1 MGSLKL
7 RITLGAVTTLIVC
20 IGVTTAVLVRQ
31 AERDTL
37 AAQQHRELDEAVRT
51 AAMLSNRV
59 VELQRALQAT
69 ATQFSAETLPD
80 DDQLAAGLLAQS
92 AMRRMFSVLYV
103 ADIAGEVRAL
113 ADAAGVRRPA
123 MDLTHRVYFQR
134 TLREQRAIISE
145 PLSALGTGEPV
156 VVLTYP
162 LMHGNRLIGVLAGV
176 MRLASRDLLTDL
188 TDGTDADSAALV
200 VVTDGEGRVLAHS
213 DAKRLMQPLSGEPRM
228 AQAFAAW
235 TRGGSPVEPSGI
247 HLEQA
252 DELVSAAGVPGPDW
266 MVWRTTPHAEL
277 LAPIHAARRQTLLW
291 AALLIAAVSLATP
304 LMLWRLLRPLT
315 QLEHRAEHLF
325 DGSTDPNAGWPR
337 VGGEL
342 GRLAHVLQHVG
353 AERARLEVF
362 NTGLL
367 QKLGSVMNAAP
378 MGICFTRQQRFELV
392 NAEFCQLFGRSE
404 QQLVGAH
411 ASTIYAS
418 RDDYD
423 AVGPKLA
430 RAFAAGEPYVSELEM
445 LRPDGSRFWAHLRA
459 RPVDANDADAG
470 TIWTLSDVGEQRAA
484 RDQLEW
490 SATHDVLTGLA
501 NRKML
506 DDGLATV
513 LAARPR
519 ALPAALVMVD
529 LDRFKPVNDIAG
541 HAVGDLVLKQ
551 VAAAIVACVRASD
564 LVVRL
569 GGDEFVLLLAHC
581 APDDALRIA
590 INVRHAIAA
599 IEVPWA
605 AQKLSIDASLGV
617 ASLAPDT
624 LDGAAWMQ
632 AADAACYAAK
642 AGGRGIVRIAP
653 SMAAAGDSQL
663 IETT

>member
-7 RITLGAVTTLIVC
+7 RITLGAVGTLIVC
-20 IGVTTAVLVRQ
+20 IGVTTALLVRQ

-37 AAQQHRELDEAVRT
+37 GLQQHRELDEAVRT
-51 AAMLSNRV
+51 ASMLSSRV

-69 ATQFSAETLPD
+69 ATQLAAEPLPD
-80 DDQLAAGLLAQS
+80 DPQLAEALLAQS

-103 ADIAGEVRAL
+103 ADPAGRVRAL
-113 ADAAGVRRPA
+113 ADAAGVRHPP
-123 MDLTHRVYFQR
+123 MDLSHRAYFQR
-134 TLREQRAIISE
+134 TLQEQRPIISE
-145 PLSALGTGEPV
+145 PLSAMATGEPV

-162 LMHGNRLIGVLAGV
+162 LMHGNRLQGVLAGV
-176 MRLASRDLLTDL
+176 MRLASRDLLGDL
-188 TDGTDADSAALV
+188 TDGANADTAALV
-200 VVTDGEGRVLAHS
+200 VVTDGEGRVISHLNPA
-213 DAKRLMQPLSGEPRM
+213 RLMHPLSGEPRM
-228 AQAFAAW
+228 AQAFASW
-235 TRGGSPVEPSGI
+235 TAGGSAVEPAGV

-277 LAPIHAARRQTLLW
+277 LAPIHAARHQTLLW
-291 AALLIAAVSLATP
+291 AAVLIAAVSLATP
-304 LMLWRLLRPLT
+304 LLLWRLLRPLT
-315 QLEHRAEHLF
+315 QLEHRAETLF

-353 AERARLEVF
+353 AERARLETF
-362 NTGLL
+362 NAGLL

-392 NAEFCQLFGRSE
+392 NAEFCQLFGSTE
-404 QQLVGAH
+404 PELVGAQ

-418 RDDYD
+418 TADYD
-423 AVGPKLA
+423 AVGPRLVA
-430 RAFAAGEPYVSELEM
+430 AFAAGEPYVAEWEM
-445 LRPDGSRFWAHLRA
+445 LRADGSRFWAHLRA
-459 RPVDANDADAG
+459 RPVDANDARAG
-470 TIWTLSDVGEQRAA
+470 TIWTVSDVGEQKAA

-506 DDGLATV
+506 DDGLAAV
-513 LAARPR
+513 IAGRPR
-519 ALPAALVMVD
+519 SLPAALVMVD

-541 HAVGDLVLKQ
+541 HAVGDLVLQ
-551 VAAAIVACVRASD
+551 AVASAIGACVRASD

-581 APDDALRIA
+581 APDDALRIST
-590 INVRHAIAA
+590 NVRQAIAA
-599 IEVPWA
+599 IDVPWPHHA
-605 AQKLSIDASLGV
+605 LSIDASLGI
-617 ASLAPDT
+617 ASLTIDT
-624 LDGAAWMQ
+624 PDGAAWMK

-642 AGGRGIVRIAP
+642 AEGRGMVRCAP
-653 SMAAAGDSQL
+653 GMAVDGDRRL
-663 IETT
+663 ITTH